1 MAKQSLLNKHKRM
14 PNIELLRFI
23 CMALIVIC
31 HLWRHQIA
39 DYPVHGILNNGLR
52 AFMIATSFH
61 VDVFVL
67 ITGYFGVRNYKK
79 SLVNALTTM
88 LWYAT
93 IIGAIEFIVTGNM
106 NWQTI
111 AFPISHSPWWFMR
124 LYIYMVLLAPLFEIV
139 IATFEDGKEW
149 KYMICIM
156 LTFNLWFGW
165 LMHDKSIYSDF
176 SLVNFLTLYVIGR
189 YIRNLTDNGKLKVL
203 VKRMGGGKNIIL
215 YFIRSYYCKARCLHV
230 WKSLRLQF
238 SYGRL

>member
-1 MAKQSLLNKHKRM
+1 MSANYNSSRK
-14 PNIELLRFI
+14 PNIEFLRFI

-106 NWQTI
+106 NWQAI
-111 AFPISHSPWWFMR
+111 ALPVSHSPWWFMR
-124 LYIYMVLLAPLFEIV
+124 LYIYMVLLAPLFERV
-139 IATFEDGKEW
+139 IASFENSNEW
-149 KYMICIM
+149 KYLICIM
-156 LTFNLWFGW
+156 LIFNLWFGW
-165 LMHDKSIYSDF
+165 LMQDKSIYSDF
-176 SLVNFLTLYVIGR
+176 SLINFLTLYVIGR
-189 YIRNLTDNGKLKVL
+189 YMRNLIDNGKLDVL
-203 VKRMGGGKNIIL
+203 VMRMGGQNL
-215 YFIRSYYCKARCLHV
+215 YSLYYSEL
-230 WKSLRLQF
+230 LL
-238 SYGRL
+238 